1 MIIVGGTEQS
11 SKWETGSSQCGVDN
25 KTSKLL
31 LAANASGKSLG
42 RSAQN
47 LYLSFNFI
55 FIIFVLALWF
65 DWQSLLW

>member
-1 MIIVGGTEQS
+1 M
-11 SKWETGSSQCGVDN
+11 GVDN
-25 KTSKLL
+25 KICKLL

-55 FIIFVLALWF
+55 FFIFVLALWLTDNHCF
-65 DWQSLLW
+65 GKQGISISLLY